1 MSEPARPRAS
11 LKAIIAS
18 GLGITMATSP
28 STHIVETALVY
39 KAGSPRSESSM
50 CMTGE
55 IELVAKLLNLRQP
68 GRSG

>member
-18 GLGITMATSP
+18 CLGIAMATSP
-28 STHIVETALVY
+28 STHIFDAALVY
-39 KAGSPRSESSM
+39 NPGSPRSESSM
-50 CMTGE
+50 CMAGE

-68 GRSG
+68 DRSG